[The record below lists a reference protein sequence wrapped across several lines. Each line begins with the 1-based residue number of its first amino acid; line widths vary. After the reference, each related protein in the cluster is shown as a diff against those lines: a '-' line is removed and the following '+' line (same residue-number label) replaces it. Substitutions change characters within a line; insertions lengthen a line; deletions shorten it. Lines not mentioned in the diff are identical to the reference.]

1 MHAKDLEFGFFF
13 CRNYLIY
20 NLKSIAYITAAKRGI
35 VTVNAIF
42 RPLYYES
49 TTTEFPSDPNLFFL
63 EEELHSGAEMKPGLS
78 FLRTISGDA
87 FLPRAEAEAL
97 PFSSNELMQILNR
110 LSIPLD
116 SQRAKEVEVTLHD
129 CEAPAAAAAAGER
142 KYCATSLESM
152 IDFVTSELKT
162 RDIEVAA
169 TTTSLQHGGGT
180 EQAQHDYYYRIAPS
194 GPRKM
199 PGENLVACHPEPY
212 PHAVY
217 YCHRTGATKA
227 YAVPLVGKAATTVT
241 AVAACHSDT
250 KNWNPIF
257 FKVLKVKPG
266 TVLCHFLPQDHIIWT
281 PSH

>member
-1 MHAKDLEFGFFF
+1 
-13 CRNYLIY
+13 
-20 NLKSIAYITAAKRGI
+20 
-35 VTVNAIF
+35 
-42 RPLYYES
+42 
-49 TTTEFPSDPNLFFL
+49 
-63 EEELHSGAEMKPGLS
+63 MKPGLS

-116 SQRAKEVEVTLHD
+116 SPRAKEVEVTLHD
-129 CEAPAAAAAAGER
+129 CEAPAAAGGGER

-162 RDIEVAA
+162 RDIEDRAVRAA
-169 TTTSLQHGGGT
+169 
-180 EQAQHDYYYRIAPS
+180 
-194 GPRKM
+194 KM
-199 PGENLVACHPEPY
+199 PGEDLVACHPEPY